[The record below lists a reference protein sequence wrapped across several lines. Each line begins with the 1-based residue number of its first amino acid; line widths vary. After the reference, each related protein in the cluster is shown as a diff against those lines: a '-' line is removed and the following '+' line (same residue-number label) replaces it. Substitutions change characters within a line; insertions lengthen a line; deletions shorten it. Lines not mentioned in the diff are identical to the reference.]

1 MRMKRL
7 VAGSL
12 LAGLAVA
19 ALATPASA
27 HNVLIGT
34 TPKAGSSITS
44 GPAKVTFNFDAPVQH
59 GDDTIVVIGPNG
71 THWEKTSVATVI
83 GDTVSTT
90 VAPLGPVGVY
100 TASYHII
107 SADGHAVTGDMTFTL
122 TKAGSGQPVAAAT
135 ASSTGSG
142 SGGGG
147 VPVWVWIVIA
157 VVVLG
162 GVMYFALRTGRQA
175 PTESR
180 PLQES
185 RK

>member
-1 MRMKRL
+1 
-7 VAGSL
+7 L

-19 ALATPASA
+19 AFATPASA
-27 HNVLIGT
+27 HNVLIST
-34 TPKAGSSITS
+34 SPKAGSSVTT
-44 GPAKVTFNFDAPVQH
+44 GPAKVTFTFDAPIQH

-71 THWEKTSVATVI
+71 THWEKTSVATVL
-83 GDTVSTT
+83 GDSVSTT
-90 VAPLGPVGVY
+90 VGTLGPAGVY

-122 TKAGSGQPVAAAT
+122 SKAGSGQPIAAAT
-135 ASSTGSG
+135 ASSTG

-147 VPVWVWIVIA
+147 VPVWVWLVIA

-162 GVMYFALRTGRQA
+162 GVLYFALRTGRQA
-175 PTESR
+175 TTENR

>member
-1 MRMKRL
+1 MKMKRL
-7 VAGSL
+7 VVGSL

-27 HNVLIGT
+27 HNVLIST
-34 TPKAGSSITS
+34 SPKAGSSVAT

-71 THWEKTSVATVI
+71 THWEKTSVATVL
-83 GDTVSTT
+83 GDSVSTT
-90 VAPLGPVGVY
+90 VGPLGPAGVY

-122 TKAGSGQPVAAAT
+122 TKAGTGQPVAASAV
-135 ASSTGSG
+135 SSTGTG

-157 VVVLG
+157 IVVLG
-162 GVMYFALRTGRQA
+162 GVLYFALRTGRQA
-175 PTESR
+175 TAEGR

>member
-7 VAGSL
+7 VVGSL

-27 HNVLIGT
+27 HDVLIST
-34 TPKAGSSITS
+34 TPKAGSSVTT
-44 GPAKVTFNFDAPVQH
+44 GPAAVTFNFDAPVQH

-71 THWEKTSVATVI
+71 THWEKTSVANVV
-83 GDTVSTT
+83 GDSVSTT
-90 VAPLGPVGVY
+90 VGPLGPAGVY

-107 SADGHAVTGDMTFTL
+107 SADGHAVTGDVTFTL
-122 TKAGSGQPVAAAT
+122 TKAGNGQPVTSAAV
-135 ASSTGSG
+135 SSTG

-157 VVVLG
+157 IVVLG
-162 GVMYFALRTGRQA
+162 GVLYFALRTGRQA
-175 PTESR
+175 TTEGR